1 MEVTIVGCSGSF
13 AGPDS
18 PASCYLLR
26 AEFEGRTWSIVL
38 DLGNGALGN
47 LQRHIDPL
55 TLDAVLISHLHVDHF
70 IDLCGLYVMLKY
82 VPGGSGGSTSNAR
95 WLVPSWSELGGG
107 GGAAHSGVA
116 RYSA

>member
-55 TLDAVLISHLHVDHF
+55 ALDAVLISHLHVDHF

-82 VPGGSGGSTSNAR
+82 VPGGSGRVPPHSVCRQPSAAR
-95 WLVPSWSELGGG
+95 CQLP
-107 GGAAHSGVA
+107 AACLSD
-116 RYSA
+116 